1 MYLSF
6 RKYIEDYTGEVMTDE
21 EFTLVRQAFTPKKI
35 RKKQYLLQ
43 EGDVCK
49 YLSFIV
55 KGAMRQYTVDEKG
68 NEHIVRFGIENWWM
82 ADRESFEFSTP
93 TVYNIDAWEETEV
106 LQISL
111 ANLKE
116 LKETFPGMN
125 KLTLALDKRGHIAAQ
140 KRITAAISLTAEE
153 KYQDL
158 FKTHPVFFQRF
169 PQTMI
174 ASYLG
179 ISPETLSRIRKK
191 YLYK

>member
-1 MYLSF
+1 MYLPF
-6 RKYIEDYTGEVMTDE
+6 RKYINEYTGDTMTDD
-21 EFTLVRQAFTPKKI
+21 EFALVKAAFTPKKI

-49 YLSFIV
+49 HLSFIV
-55 KGAMRQYTVDEKG
+55 KGAMRQYSIDEKG
-68 NEHIVRFGIENWWM
+68 NEHIIRFGIENWWM

-93 TVYNIDAWEETEV
+93 TIYNIDALEDTEL

-111 ANLKE
+111 ANLTE
-116 LKETFPGMN
+116 LKQTFPGMN

-153 KYQDL
+153 KYQNL
-158 FKTHPVFFQRF
+158 FKTHPIFFQRF
-169 PQTMI
+169 PQAMI

-179 ISPETLSRIRKK
+179 ISPETLSRIRKNSILK
-191 YLYK
+191 

>member
-21 EFTLVRQAFTPKKI
+21 EFTLLRKAFTQKKI

-49 YLSFIV
+49 HLSFIV

-82 ADRESFEFSTP
+82 ADRESFEFLTP
-93 TVYNIDAWEETEV
+93 TVYNIDAWEETEL

-191 YLYK
+191 YLFK

>member
-21 EFTLVRQAFTPKKI
+21 EFTLVRKAFTPKKI

-153 KYQDL
+153 KYHDL

-191 YLYK
+191 YSFK

>member
-1 MYLSF
+1 MYLPF
-6 RKYIEDYTGEVMTDE
+6 RKYIDEYSGDTMTDD
-21 EFTLVRQAFTPKKI
+21 EFALVKAAFTPKKI

-49 YLSFIV
+49 HLSFII

-93 TVYNIDAWEETEV
+93 TIYYIDALEDTEL
-106 LQISL
+106 LQVSL
-111 ANLKE
+111 ANLTE
-116 LKETFPGMN
+116 LKQTFPGMN

-153 KYQDL
+153 KYQNL
-158 FKTHPVFFQRF
+158 FKIHPIFFQRF
-169 PQTMI
+169 PQAMI

-179 ISPETLSRIRKK
+179 ISPETLSRIRKNSILK
-191 YLYK
+191 

>member
-1 MYLSF
+1 MYPSF
-6 RKYIEDYTGEVMTDE
+6 RKYIDQYTGDTMTDD
-21 EFTLVRQAFTPKKI
+21 EFELVRRAFVPKKI

-82 ADRESFEFSTP
+82 ADRESFELLTP
-93 TVYNIDAWEETEV
+93 TIYNIDAWEETEV
-106 LQISL
+106 LQVTL
-111 ANLKE
+111 ANLTE
-116 LKETFPGMN
+116 LKERFPGMN
-125 KLTLALDKRGHIAAQ
+125 KVTTALDKRGHIAAQ

-153 KYQDL
+153 KYLDL
-158 FKTHPVFFQRF
+158 FKTHPIFFQRF

-179 ISPETLSRIRKK
+179 ISPETLSRIRKNNILK
-191 YLYK
+191 